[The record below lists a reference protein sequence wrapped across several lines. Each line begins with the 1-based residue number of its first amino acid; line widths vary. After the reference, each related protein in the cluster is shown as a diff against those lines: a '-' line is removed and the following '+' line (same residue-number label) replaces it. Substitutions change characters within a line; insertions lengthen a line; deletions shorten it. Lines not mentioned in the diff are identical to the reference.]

1 MQKSR
6 ASPWGIARDAHSS
19 SGGSTLS
26 NMFVITNVTCGQDQ
40 TPSLETLQEAARQ
53 AVQHVRLTGNANT
66 LYLDSYPA
74 GLIQGI
80 RTTMP
85 REPDCPEYTKPNT
98 LFISS
103 MCSLYRSPRFIR
115 NDDPNQVRCNDKHH
129 HQFSDL
135 PENVLRHVW
144 NTTSRLITLLTEH
157 DPDIDLLPVPDTF
170 ITPEGDLLDTDD
182 FLINSEDHQDRIV
195 IHLSW

>member
-1 MQKSR
+1 M
-6 ASPWGIARDAHSS
+6 
-19 SGGSTLS
+19 S
-26 NMFVITNVTCGQDQ
+26 NMFVITNVTCGQDE

-53 AVQHVRLTGNANT
+53 AVQHVRLTGNVNS

-80 RTTMP
+80 RTTAP
-85 REPDCPEYTKPNT
+85 REPDCPEYTEPNT

-115 NDDPNQVRCNDKHH
+115 NDDLNQVRCNDKHH

-135 PENVLRHVW
+135 PENVLRHAW

-157 DPDIDLLPVPDTF
+157 QPDTDELIPVPDTF
-170 ITPEGDLLDTDD
+170 VTPEGDYLDTDD
-182 FLINSEDHQDRIV
+182 FLINPEDHRDRIAV
-195 IHLSW
+195 HLSW